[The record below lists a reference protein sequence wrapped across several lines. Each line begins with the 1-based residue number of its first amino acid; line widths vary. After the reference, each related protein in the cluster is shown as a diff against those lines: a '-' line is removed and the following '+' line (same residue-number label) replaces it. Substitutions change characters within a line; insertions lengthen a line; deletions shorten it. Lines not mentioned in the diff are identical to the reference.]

1 METLISICLAPWVN
15 PTHLCRSHT
24 PGQGWSPKQ
33 KSKQVLTQH
42 NLKCVTDP
50 FQKYLP
56 HQMPQSLEFPALNLL
71 LLVCSIIHPILS
83 PVSAHVN
90 PICLSRTGSESLFH
104 ENFHYPPLGSNLS
117 FLWKFNS
124 TLFMMYSGPLNN
136 MSLNCTSTCTWIFFS
151 RKYYMIY
158 GWLNSW
164 MQNRR

>member
-1 METLISICLAPWVN
+1 METLISICLSPWVN
-15 PTHLCRSHT
+15 PTHMCRSHT

-42 NLKCVTDP
+42 NLRCVTAP

-56 HQMPQSLEFPALNLL
+56 HQMPRSLEFPALNLL

-90 PICLSRTGSESLFH
+90 PICPSRTGSESLFH

-124 TLFMMYSGPLNN
+124 TYLWYTVDPWTTWVWTACPLVHE
-136 MSLNCTSTCTWIFFS
+136 FFS
-151 RKYYMIY
+151 V
-158 GWLNSW
+158 GNTTWFTVC
-164 MQNRR
+164 